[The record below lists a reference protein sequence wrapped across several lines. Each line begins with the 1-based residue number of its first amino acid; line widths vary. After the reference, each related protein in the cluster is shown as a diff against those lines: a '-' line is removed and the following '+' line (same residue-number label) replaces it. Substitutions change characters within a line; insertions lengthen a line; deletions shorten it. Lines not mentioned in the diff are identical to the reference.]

1 MECAN
6 KNDYLNSKLQ
16 QIHNHVVR
24 ETIDVEFE
32 EDYEQ
37 DLVNQDSYIEPEQG
51 RYYFFVAVFVNRN
64 DKSAVQKAFAIQKY

>member
-51 RYYFFVAVFVNRN
+51 RYYFFVAVFVDRN
-64 DKSAVQKAFAIQKY
+64 DKSTVQKAFAIQKH